1 MSKQTLEL
9 RGRRARTERRR
20 VEKALKRRLETE
32 ESLLDG
38 ATDGADFGD
47 GPNDPSTHDQ
57 PVVSGMAGG
66 SANDQPDVSGVAGVS
81 ADNQPVNS
89 GVDGVSADDPLVGS
103 GADHA
108 TNGSRPNAPPTQVV
122 WSGLVAGVQ
131 RGGALTVLAE
141 GRTYGASLARDLVRQ
156 GYALTVGDRVQAV
169 LDTPGRVTIVGVE
182 PRRSKLA
189 RVREDRTRRSAFSRE
204 EAVLAA
210 NVDVAVI
217 VAAVADPPFH
227 PKLVDR
233 FLVICQY
240 GGIRPILC
248 LNKCDLVE
256 APPDLAI
263 YEQLGLPIV
272 YASAATGAGLDDLR
286 RLLHGNVA
294 VFTGHSGVGKSSL
307 VNALLGEVHQAVGSV
322 SASYRRGRHTTTS
335 SRLLRLDDSFLVDTP
350 GVRSLGI
357 WKIDPRTLGAYFPD
371 FDPFSPAC
379 RFSTCSHV
387 HEPACG
393 VKEAVETGEL
403 PRQRYESYLRMMDG

>member
-1 MSKQTLEL
+1 MSKQSLL
-9 RGRRARTERRR
+9 VRGKRAREERRR
-20 VEKALKRRLETE
+20 EEKALKRRLEAE
-32 ESLLDG
+32 EALLDG
-38 ATDGADFGD
+38 ASGDLDGASDVMD
-47 GPNDPSTHDQ
+47 GASDDDLNAAATI
-57 PVVSGMAGG
+57 AGLG
-66 SANDQPDVSGVAGVS
+66 ANDALDTSSATEPPRHPD
-81 ADNQPVNS
+81 
-89 GVDGVSADDPLVGS
+89 
-103 GADHA
+103 GALA
-108 TNGSRPNAPPTQVV
+108 SNGSVTGAPTTEVV

-141 GRTYGASLARDLVRQ
+141 GRTYGASLTRELVRQ
-156 GYALTVGDRVQAV
+156 GYALTVGDRVRAV

-182 PRRSKLA
+182 PRRTRLA
-189 RVREDRTRRSAFSRE
+189 RVREDRTRRSEFSRE

-240 GGIRPILC
+240 GGIWPILC
-248 LNKCDLVE
+248 LNKCDLVD
-256 APPDLAI
+256 APPDLSI

-307 VNALLGEVHQAVGSV
+307 VNALLGEEHQAVGAV
-322 SASYRRGRHTTTS
+322 STSYRRGRHTTTS
-335 SRLLRLDDSFLVDTP
+335 SSLLRLDDDSFLVDTP

-371 FDPFSPAC
+371 FDAFSPTC
-379 RFSTCSHV
+379 RFSSCSHT

-393 VKEAVETGEL
+393 VKEAVEAGEI
-403 PRQRYESYLRMMDG
+403 PRQRYESYLRMMEG